1 MVPAEIE
8 ITRRQLSVVSGILF
22 GLVPVRPRRR
32 CQGNHL
38 ESIYLLR
45 TTKPVNDAMTRTC
58 FPCRDGWYYS
68 TLWLTATVTLPF
80 PPHLVGYLGR
90 TLSATSSHPC

>member
-1 MVPAEIE
+1 MVSAEIE

-38 ESIYLLR
+38 ESIHSPAHLLR

-80 PPHLVGYLGR
+80 SPHLWG
-90 TLSATSSHPC
+90 T